1 VDWSSTAWNAGG
13 TASVA
18 GGALSVDGARAGTI
32 ANFAPGRSLE
42 FVATFSGTSF
52 QHVGFADTL
61 DGAPWAI
68 FSTFNGGGLFARTSS
83 GGASIDTPLAGSL
96 LGSPH
101 RFRIDWTP
109 TAFVYS
115 VDGTVVATNAI
126 AIAGPLR
133 PLASDFA
140 VGSGSVSVDWIRMSP
155 YAAAGT
161 FVSRVFDATQ
171 AVDWGGLSWTTET
184 PAGTS
189 VAFFARHGDTPV
201 PDATWSA
208 FAPVAEPGGAIGG
221 RARYAQYRVDL
232 ATTDPAATPVVDDV
246 TVGYALVPPNHPPVA
261 AADSYNGTQDTPLT
275 IAAPGVL
282 ANDSDADGDSLTAVL
297 VSSPAHGAL
306 VLDANGGFSYTP
318 AAGYSGGDSF
328 TYKADDAKDDS
339 AAATVTLTIAATP
352 APQTD
357 VIASGDQGT
366 PSTTVRTARFSTSS
380 ANELL
385 LAFVSVDGP
394 PAGGGKTTVTKV
406 TGGGLTWQL
415 VARANAQ
422 LGGAEIWRA
431 FAPGILTN
439 VSVTA
444 TLSRSFDSSLTVVS
458 FTGVDTS
465 GVNGAG
471 AIGATKVAG
480 ASSGAPSATL
490 VTTRNNSLI
499 FGVGNDWNHAIP
511 RTVGPNQALVH
522 QFLAPVDDT
531 YWVQRFVAPIPA
543 SGTSVTLSDVA
554 PTTDRWNLAVVEIVP
569 R

>member
-1 VDWSSTAWNAGG
+1 
-13 TASVA
+13 
-18 GGALSVDGARAGTI
+18 VDGA
-32 ANFAPGRSLE
+32 
-42 FVATFSGTSF
+42 
-52 QHVGFADTL
+52 
-61 DGAPWAI
+61 
-68 FSTFNGGGLFARTSS
+68 
-83 GGASIDTPLAGSL
+83 
-96 LGSPH
+96 
-101 RFRIDWTP
+101 
-109 TAFVYS
+109 
-115 VDGTVVATNAI
+115 VVATHAI

-133 PLASDFA
+133 PLASDVA

-189 VAFFARHGDTPV
+189 AAFFARHGDTPA
-201 PDATWSA
+201 PDASWSA
-208 FAPVAEPGGAIGG
+208 FAPVAQPGGAIGG
-221 RARYAQYRVDL
+221 RSRYAQYRVDL
-232 ATTDPAATPVVDDV
+232 ASTDPAETPAVDDV
-246 TVGYALVPPNHPPVA
+246 TIGYALVPPNHPPVA
-261 AADSYNGTQDTPLT
+261 VADSYNGTQDAPLT

-282 ANDSDADGDSLTAVL
+282 ANDTDADGDSLTAVL
-297 VSSPAHGAL
+297 VTPTAHGAL
-306 VLDANGGFSYTP
+306 ALSANGGFSYTP
-318 AAGYSGGDSF
+318 AAGFSGADSF
-328 TYKADDAKDDS
+328 TYKANDGKDDS
-339 AAATVTLTIAATP
+339 AVATVTITIAATA

-357 VIASGDQGT
+357 VVVSGDQGT
-366 PSTTVRTARFSTSS
+366 PKTTVKTGTFSTTS

-394 PAGGGKTTVTKV
+394 PAGGGKNTVTKV

-415 VARANAQ
+415 VARSNAA

-431 FAPGILTN
+431 FATGILTN

-444 TLSRSFDSSLTVVS
+444 TLSKSFESSLTVVS
-458 FTGVDTS
+458 FKGVDSS

-471 AIGATKVAG
+471 AIGAIKIRSAN
-480 ASSGAPSATL
+480 SGAPSATL
-490 VTTRNNSLI
+490 VTTRNNSLV

-531 YWVQRFVAPIPA
+531 YWVQRFVNAIPA

-554 PTTDRWNLAVVEIVP
+554 PTADQWNLAVVEILAP
-569 R
+569 